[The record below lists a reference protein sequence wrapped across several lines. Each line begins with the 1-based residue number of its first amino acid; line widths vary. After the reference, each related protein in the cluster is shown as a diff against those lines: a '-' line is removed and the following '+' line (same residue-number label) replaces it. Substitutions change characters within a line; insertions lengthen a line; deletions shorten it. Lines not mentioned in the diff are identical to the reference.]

1 MRELLAT
8 ELPFIAG
15 ADNINVY
22 FDYYAVTMFYSAC
35 AAELMF
41 TSFCGYQLAI
51 ATGVMSGSA
60 GAVVG
65 LAFIPTALLIESRLS
80 K

>member
-1 MRELLAT
+1 MRELLAN

-22 FDYYAVTMFYSAC
+22 FGYYAFTMFYSAC

-41 TSFCGYQLAI
+41 SSYCGYQLAI
-51 ATGVMSGSA
+51 ATGVMSGPA
-60 GAVVG
+60 GAVAG
-65 LAFIPTALLIESRLS
+65 LAFIPAVLLIESRLS